1 LLLSAPAS
9 TQART
14 GCAIGRHDVAPCAD
28 ETPDRLKSRVE
39 PPKESASFVAWI
51 AEKTG
56 WTVREVPPIRF
67 VPYAQLVKMFRGG
80 RAPDYHVESLYS
92 EIDHTIYL
100 PDSWRPEN
108 LRDRSVLL
116 HELVHHLQYRN
127 NIKATCPGDHEYE
140 AIELQ
145 ITWLREQDVDDPLN
159 LLGINPLFIF
169 MLRRCGE

>member
-1 LLLSAPAS
+1 
-9 TQART
+9 
-14 GCAIGRHDVAPCAD
+14 
-28 ETPDRLKSRVE
+28 
-39 PPKESASFVAWI
+39 
-51 AEKTG
+51 
-56 WTVREVPPIRF
+56 
-67 VPYAQLVKMFRGG
+67 
-80 RAPDYHVESLYS
+80 VESLYS